1 MGDNNALIVQIL
13 AVVLFL
19 FFCFAT
25 YMNTKTWRAAH
36 VTFMFL
42 TFLAAIVFA
51 VYAAATLKT
60 RRAWV
65 AAVEKLEAD
74 AAARTAEATTLLYGD
89 TKLPRETLGVRDYR
103 EAIAREIVGRGR
115 VWRNVA
121 FVGAQA
127 GEAHPETGDATY
139 TVRLSTVPPDMPE
152 GARVEPNQI
161 TVDTVLYAFKD
172 VSGNQPPHTKYAYV
186 GEFRAT
192 EAADTSVTL
201 ESLLPL
207 TELEQGL
214 VNGNQLWILYERMPV
229 DSHELFTRDDAN
241 PADFLTPELFHS
253 PEAHQRAVR
262 EFLRDGMT
270 KEEMEA
276 DRQKHGEPPL
286 TPDQLQN
293 RLFAKVKFLKE
304 QTVKVDAPDAIA
316 AASGDAQKFDRSG
329 QALDPLLRRGE
340 DVTFKVGDEAE
351 IIYSGFVENGVVI
364 QAGAEELLRDGIVE
378 ILQTVYRRPLH
389 DYAYE
394 FRHMAARREQ
404 MRASLRLVNHE
415 IAVVTQEIENARQN
429 TQART
434 AEKAKLTEDQ
444 MRLEHESKQIAE
456 YAQQVDE
463 AFRSAR
469 ADLSRLY
476 RENAALHA
484 RIVAANDELTREIEN
499 RVASPTALER

>member
-1 MGDNNALIVQIL
+1 
-13 AVVLFL
+13 
-19 FFCFAT
+19 
-25 YMNTKTWRAAH
+25 
-36 VTFMFL
+36 
-42 TFLAAIVFA
+42 
-51 VYAAATLKT
+51 
-60 RRAWV
+60 
-65 AAVEKLEAD
+65 
-74 AAARTAEATTLLYGD
+74 
-89 TKLPRETLGVRDYR
+89 
-103 EAIAREIVGRGR
+103 
-115 VWRNVA
+115 
-121 FVGAQA
+121 
-127 GEAHPETGDATY
+127 
-139 TVRLSTVPPDMPE
+139 
-152 GARVEPNQI
+152 
-161 TVDTVLYAFKD
+161 
-172 VSGNQPPHTKYAYV
+172 
-186 GEFRAT
+186 
-192 EAADTSVTL
+192 
-201 ESLLPL
+201 
-207 TELEQGL
+207 
-214 VNGNQLWILYERMPV
+214 
-229 DSHELFTRDDAN
+229 
-241 PADFLTPELFHS
+241 
-253 PEAHQRAVR
+253 VR